1 MSCLP
6 PLLRGLWPSLSV
18 GLASSLSSLSSG
30 ARTQVAV
37 SGRLLG
43 RAPQAGGGGGGGGS
57 AQLVNKGRLGAGRA
71 PSGFNAQW
79 PEGLAASL
87 LADICIASGAGTGAR
102 SIGDCEAAVSK
113 KKRPVLKAR
122 LAYCDANSIQSR
134 PARAGLPGA
143 PASRKP
149 SSQPRRLLLLV
160 PALSEAKGWHW
171 QWGRGARSRGLSP
184 HLTI

>member
-1 MSCLP
+1 MVRVAPSSACQAP
-6 PLLRGLWPSLSV
+6 LRGPRGQDAKGPSLRAACLLSSGGPWPSLSV

-87 LADICIASGAGTGAR
+87 LAGICIASRARTGAR

-122 LAYCDANSIQSR
+122 LAYCNANSIQSR

-143 PASRKP
+143 PAS
-149 SSQPRRLLLLV
+149 
-160 PALSEAKGWHW
+160 
-171 QWGRGARSRGLSP
+171 
-184 HLTI
+184 

>member
-1 MSCLP
+1 M
-6 PLLRGLWPSLSV
+6 
-18 GLASSLSSLSSG
+18 
-30 ARTQVAV
+30 AV

-43 RAPQAGGGGGGGGS
+43 RAPQAGGGGGGGSS

-113 KKRPVLKAR
+113 KEEA
-122 LAYCDANSIQSR
+122 CIEGQ
-134 PARAGLPGA
+134 AGLL
-143 PASRKP
+143 RCK
-149 SSQPRRLLLLV
+149 
-160 PALSEAKGWHW
+160 
-171 QWGRGARSRGLSP
+171 
-184 HLTI
+184 